1 MWNPDFNIGALQKD
15 GINNCQKIKKDLFT
29 TDE

>member
-1 MWNPDFNIGALQKD
+1 MWNPDFNIQALQKD